1 MKVIVVDDNKI
12 ELREVSRLVEQ
23 SELELE
29 LVGKFVNGQEAYE
42 FVMENE
48 VDIIISDVQMP
59 VMDGI
64 ELIHKLKQN
73 RKMAEVIFISCYD
86 DFNYMR
92 GALKNDA
99 FDYILKPIDKNEFKL
114 VLAAICEKCK
124 RKKSMAHAREE
135 AGKKL
140 EKYQK
145 TIEEECLRLQLL
157 GTCGSEEE
165 VVPELPKIQSPFTVT
180 IAKGRIVDVTCV
192 GEDEDFGEKKAW
204 IINLVKRQIDSIEVE
219 GLKVYTII
227 MSLSEVAI
235 VFIAESTTHDIEGEL
250 IWFKQK
256 MANELGIWLSFGMS
270 NQGKGVSDLPEL
282 YWQAGEALCY
292 TYGSRKT
299 NVLKFEDVAVK
310 SSEDVDTGLILESV
324 KKLLAKGER
333 EEIGPFLAKHIS
345 EELNRQSYVKNFAY
359 AVMYSA
365 EMVLLEY
372 GRSLNRIFG
381 NDMWEKMNSFDT
393 IVNPRQW
400 LYNMLLQ
407 AIESIHLRQDE
418 ASDNRVRIVDKIK
431 RIIHQR
437 YSEKLTV
444 GMIAEELH
452 YSSKYISEIFL
463 EVEKKSIFEY
473 LTEYR
478 IEVAKNMLKNPES
491 KIYMVVESV
500 GYKRKTHFYDVFKSY
515 VGVTPMEYKQ
525 LYSSGKT
532 K

>member
-1 MKVIVVDDNKI
+1 MRVIVVDDNKI
-12 ELREVSRLVEQ
+12 ELREVSRLVEN
-23 SELELE
+23 SELGLE
-29 LVGKFVNGQEAYE
+29 LVGRFVNGQDAYE

-64 ELIHKLKQN
+64 ELIQKLNQN

-92 GALKNDA
+92 SALKNDA

-114 VLAAICEKCK
+114 VLATLCEKCTL
-124 RKKSMAHAREE
+124 KKNMTSAREE

-145 TIEEECLRLQLL
+145 IVEEESLRLHFW
-157 GTCGSEEE
+157 GTCDLERDAALEF
-165 VVPELPKIQSPFTVT
+165 PKLLRPSAVT
-180 IAKGRIVDVTCV
+180 IVKGRIVDVTCV
-192 GEDEDFGEKKAW
+192 SEDEDFGEKKTW
-204 IINLVKRQIDSIEVE
+204 IINLVKQQVE
-219 GLKVYTII
+219 SLEDERLKVYAII
-227 MSLSEVAI
+227 MSLSEIAI
-235 VFIAESTTHDIEGEL
+235 VFIEESTAHDMEGEL
-250 IWFKQK
+250 IRFKQR

-270 NQGKGVSDLPEL
+270 NQGQDMSELSEL
-282 YWQAGEALCY
+282 YQQAGEALSY

-299 NVLKFEDVAVK
+299 TVLKYEDIAVK
-310 SSEDVDTGLILESV
+310 SSEDMDTARILENV
-324 KKLLAKGER
+324 RKILVKGEK
-333 EEIGPFLAKHIS
+333 EAIDPFLAKYIG
-345 EELNRQSYVKNFAY
+345 EELKQQSYVKSFAY

-372 GRSLNRIFG
+372 GRALNEIFG
-381 NDMWEKMNSFDT
+381 NDMWAKMNSFDT

-400 LYNMLLQ
+400 LLNMLIL
-407 AIESIHLRQDE
+407 AMESIHLKQDE
-418 ASDNRVRIVDKIK
+418 ASDKRINIVDKIK
-431 RIIHQR
+431 HIIRKR
-437 YSEKLTV
+437 YSEKLTI

-452 YSSKYISEIFL
+452 YSGKYISEIFL

-478 IEVAKNMLKNPES
+478 MEIAKNMLKDPDS

-515 VGVTPMEYKQ
+515 VGVTPMEYKE